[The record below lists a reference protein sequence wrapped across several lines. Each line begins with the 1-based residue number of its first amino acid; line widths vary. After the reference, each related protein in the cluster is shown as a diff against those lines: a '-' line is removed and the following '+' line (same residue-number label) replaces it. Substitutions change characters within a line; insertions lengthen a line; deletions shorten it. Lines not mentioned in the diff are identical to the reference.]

1 MTVSD
6 TAPTE
11 SLAHRL
17 SSGRIGSALATL
29 LVGVTAGCW
38 VGYVLVYP
46 VSSLPLPKYTLAGV
60 VVLGYYLDYFAESML
75 GRLLT
80 VFGAAVIAYVV
91 GFSGYAFP
99 ALVGWYADPVVRRSL
114 YFSGLREAFLFA
126 MMAMILLLLGTFV
139 SYIARNTYA
148 EVTR

>member
-1 MTVSD
+1 
-6 TAPTE
+6 
-11 SLAHRL
+11 
-17 SSGRIGSALATL
+17 
-29 LVGVTAGCW
+29 
-38 VGYVLVYP
+38 
-46 VSSLPLPKYTLAGV
+46 
-60 VVLGYYLDYFAESML
+60 ML

-80 VFGAAVIAYVV
+80 VFGAAAIAYVV

-99 ALVGWYADPVVRRSL
+99 ALVGWYTDPVVRRTL
-114 YFSGLREAFLFA
+114 YFSGLREGFLFT

>member
-1 MTVSD
+1 MSD
-6 TAPTE
+6 TTTGTSPVR
-11 SLAHRL
+11 RL
-17 SSGRIGSALATL
+17 SSGRTGSALATL

-80 VFGAAVIAYVV
+80 VFGAAAIAYVV

-99 ALVGWYADPVVRRSL
+99 ALVGWYTEPVVQRTL
-114 YFSGLREAFLFA
+114 YLSGLRQAFLFT
-126 MMAMILLLLGTFV
+126 MMAMVLLLLGTFV

-148 EVTR
+148 EMTR